1 MNCIFVWET
10 AHFLSHTNFL
20 GFFPTHCCILCSRD
34 AFVVFTIQCLHSLI
48 FHLCVFQFR
57 GSEILELANFKNATI
72 EDIANV
78 HEKAYVLG
86 LEKVIYFPHVIL
98 LPIDNKECEFEF
110 YLTIYKLIL
119 SLGNG

>member
-1 MNCIFVWET
+1 MPLLYCIHVHPF
-10 AHFLSHTNFL
+10 S
-20 GFFPTHCCILCSRD
+20 
-34 AFVVFTIQCLHSLI
+34 VFHSLI

-98 LPIDNKECEFEF
+98 LLSI
-110 YLTIYKLIL
+110 YLLTIKNVSLNL
-119 SLGNG
+119 SDHLQTHS